1 MTPDI
6 NINII
11 IAYAFGL
18 FLLYL
23 IGRLFLVPLKIVM
36 RLVYNGLIGGIAL
49 WLLNFMGSFLGI
61 FIPINPITAL
71 TVGFLGLP
79 GILLIFLLQHLSI

>member
-1 MTPDI
+1 MVPNI

-23 IGRLFLVPLKIVM
+23 IGRLFLLPLKIVM
-36 RLVYNGLIGGIAL
+36 RLVYNGLIGGIVL
-49 WLLNFMGSFLGI
+49 WLLNLLGSFIGL

-79 GILLIFLLQHLSI
+79 GILLILLLQHLSI

>member
-1 MTPDI
+1 MPF
-6 NINII
+6 NANVNVI

-23 IGRLFLVPLKIVM
+23 LGRLFLVPLKIVM
-36 RLVYNGLIGGIAL
+36 RLVYNGLVGGAAL
-49 WLLNFMGSFLGI
+49 WLLNLMGSFLGI
-61 FIPINPITAL
+61 FIPVNPITAV

-79 GILLIFLLQHLSI
+79 GIILIFLLQHLSI

>member
-1 MTPDI
+1 MVSSI
-6 NINII
+6 NLNVIV
-11 IAYAFGL
+11 AYAFGL
-18 FLLYL
+18 LLLYL
-23 IGRLFLVPLKIVM
+23 IGKLFVVPLRIVM
-36 RLVYNGLIGGIAL
+36 RLVYNALIGGIAL

-79 GILLIFLLQHLSI
+79 GILLIFLLQHLSL